1 MHINNSKDRNNDE
14 LASTFKIGILCETLA
29 TAVPSCI
36 GAVFTFL

>member
-1 MHINNSKDRNNDE
+1 MQINNSKIESKDG
-14 LASTFKIGILCETLA
+14 AAFKIGILWETLA